1 MGAYEL
7 QALMQGSTSQKGVV
21 GFVSFPSFPSK
32 SASEWVSSD
41 MFTVNVP
48 AFTKMLAFP
57 SKKKKKIFKIKVA
70 GLVIITASFWLG
82 YKVKMFYWL
91 MW

>member
-1 MGAYEL
+1 
-7 QALMQGSTSQKGVV
+7 MQRSRGQKLII

-41 MFTVNVP
+41 MFTVNFP
-48 AFTKMLAFP
+48 AFAKILALP
-57 SKKKKKIFKIKVA
+57 PKKKKKMFKIKVA
-70 GLVIITASFWLG
+70 GLVIITANFWQG
-82 YKVKMFYWL
+82 YKEIMFYWL